1 MSQLLW
7 ANSASSVTAGAIAY
21 NATSVILSAGT
32 GAEFPVPNA
41 AYQYFL
47 ATLSPA
53 TPGAQDPE
61 IVRVTAVSGDTFT
74 IVRGQEGTTAQ
85 AWASGS
91 IIQNLIT
98 KGTLNALSQMVVYAG
113 NPNGNVA
120 GATGVAGVPP
130 SMVWDSTNSLIWVC
144 TGSGNAATASWA
156 AQAPL
161 NSPAFTGNPT
171 APTQSSAD
179 SSNRLANTFFV
190 QDRIATRANL
200 AGFAG
205 QLFSV
210 ASAISNANA
219 VNLGQ
224 FPATLISTPG
234 SATLPSGLIIKWG
247 VINIVNG
254 PNIVTFNAP
263 FPNACFQVVVC
274 EGAANNPTWGS
285 GKPTIHAVS
294 ARNSADYTGWA
305 LYWNGTEW
313 RDDSPGGITQSY
325 IAVGW

>member
-7 ANSASSVTAGAIAY
+7 ANNASSVTVGSIAY
-21 NATSVILSAGT
+21 NVTSVTLSAGT

-74 IVRGQEGTTAQ
+74 IVRGQEGTSAQ
-85 AWASGS
+85 GWASGS

-171 APTQSSAD
+171 ATTQTSTDNST
-179 SSNRLANTFFV
+179 RLSTTAFV
-190 QDRIATRANL
+190 QGIAATKANL
-200 AGFAG
+200 AGSAA

-210 ASAISNANA
+210 ASAVSNANA

-247 VINIVNG
+247 VFNIVNG
-254 PNIVTFNAP
+254 PNTVTFNAP

-285 GKPTIHAVS
+285 GLPTIHAVS
-294 ARNSADYTGWA
+294 ARNPADYTGWA

>member
-7 ANSASSVTAGAIAY
+7 ANNASSVTVGAIDF
-21 NATSVILSAGT
+21 NDTSIILSAGT

-98 KGTLNALSQMVVYAG
+98 QGTLNALSQMVVYAG

-120 GATGVAGVPP
+120 GAASAAGLPP
-130 SMVWDSTNSLIWVC
+130 SMVWDSSSGLVWVC

-171 APTQSSAD
+171 AVTQTSTDNST
-179 SSNRLANTFFV
+179 RLSTTAFV
-190 QDRIATRANL
+190 QGIAATKANL
-200 AGFAG
+200 AGSAG

-210 ASAISNANA
+210 ASAVSNANA

-247 VINIVNG
+247 NIDIVNS
-254 PNIVTFNAP
+254 PNTVTFNTP

-274 EGAANNPTWGS
+274 EGSANSPTWGS
-285 GKPTIHAVS
+285 GRPTLHAVS
-294 ARNSADYTGWA
+294 GRTASSYQGWA
-305 LYWNGTEW
+305 SYWNGSEW
-313 RDDSPGGITQSY
+313 LTNVAATQSY
-325 IAVGW
+325 VAVGW

>member
-7 ANSASSVTAGAIAY
+7 ANNASSVTVGAIAY
-21 NATSVILSAGT
+21 NASTVTLSAGT
-32 GAEFPVPNA
+32 GAEFPVPNS

-74 IVRGQEGTTAQ
+74 IVRGQEGTDPQ

-171 APTQSSAD
+171 AVTQTLSDNST
-179 SSNRLANTFFV
+179 RLSTTAFV
-190 QDRIATRANL
+190 QGIAATKANL
-200 AGFAG
+200 AGSAA

-210 ASAISNANA
+210 ASAVSNANA

-247 VINIVNG
+247 NIDIANS
-254 PNIVTFNAP
+254 PNTVTFNAP
-263 FPNACFQVVVC
+263 FPNACFQVVVS
-274 EGAANNPTWGS
+274 EGSANSPTWGS
-285 GKPTIHAVS
+285 GRPTLHAVS
-294 ARNSADYTGWA
+294 DRTASNYQGWA
-305 LYWNGTEW
+305 LYWNGSEW
-313 RDDSPGGITQSY
+313 LSNVAATQSY